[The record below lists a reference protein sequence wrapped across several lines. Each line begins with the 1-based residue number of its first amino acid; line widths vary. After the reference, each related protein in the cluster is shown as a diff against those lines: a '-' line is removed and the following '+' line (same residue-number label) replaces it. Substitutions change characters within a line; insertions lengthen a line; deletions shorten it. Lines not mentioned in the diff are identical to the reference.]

1 MKTDIGKGNRDFIQH
16 KSVLIFVKEIVIFW
30 LFTMKS
36 EIFVDGLLFAMKLS
50 VLYLQW
56 KYLDFLMFT
65 MKSDISQQKL
75 KSCFNKNFIRKTFSV
90 ENLET
95 DVLNNK
101 IKTLATK
108 K

>member
-1 MKTDIGKGNRDFIQH
+1 
-16 KSVLIFVKEIVIFW
+16 
-30 LFTMKS
+30 
-36 EIFVDGLLFAMKLS
+36 
-50 VLYLQW
+50 
-56 KYLDFLMFT
+56 MFT